1 MASRWDCY
9 LEEDT
14 FSQQMNLHRINC
26 CEEPECI
33 KSMPATTMEEMVRRI
48 KMARNRP
55 EVKTYKV
62 LPHLMNLNN
71 NKFKKNTNMNV
82 NKNKFK
88 KTTKRIRKKILRTA
102 PEIVGAIVK
111 TNYESSKPIET
122 DQEKQL
128 APEVNDKS
136 YIEEVNDNP
145 FFEDSTDMWLSL
157 TREEAETE
165 ENLLKRK
172 QRSKLKL
179 KLKKK
184 K

>member
-1 MASRWDCY
+1 MAVD
-9 LEEDT
+9 
-14 FSQQMNLHRINC
+14 
-26 CEEPECI
+26 
-33 KSMPATTMEEMVRRI
+33 
-48 KMARNRP
+48 
-55 EVKTYKV
+55 
-62 LPHLMNLNN
+62 LNN
-71 NKFKKNTNMNV
+71 NKFKKNT
-82 NKNKFK
+82 K
-88 KTTKRIRKKILRTA
+88 KTTKRIIKNIVRTA

-136 YIEEVNDNP
+136 YIEEVNANP
-145 FFEDSTDMWLSL
+145 FFEDSSDMWLSL

-165 ENLLKRK
+165 EILLKRK
-172 QRSKLKL
+172 QKSKLKL